1 MLGIAFHYSVSVTQE
16 KEKKLIR
23 YKLCIYVNT
32 HTVAYCKMTVSF
44 SLIKH
49 DCTVSRRSAGIRQ
62 GEKEGK
68 GGRRKKRGGIVPALR
83 KGGVR
88 HRERAAGAPHFKSSL
103 PEKLFITVFTVINI

>member
-1 MLGIAFHYSVSVTQE
+1 MSI
-16 KEKKLIR
+16 
-23 YKLCIYVNT
+23 
-32 HTVAYCKMTVSF
+32 SF
-44 SLIKH
+44 FLIKH
-49 DCTVSRRSAGIRQ
+49 DCTFSGRSAVIRQ

-68 GGRRKKRGGIVPALR
+68 GGRRKKRGGSVSALR